1 MSFSVMPSFFWL
13 LLSVADL
20 TELVLEILHE
30 GAIRYEFPY
39 CRVRAAT
46 QIQVAWRYRKR
57 RLGELTPFFFVCKLR
72 ENSLLKRNNTDCPS
86 YSKDIDKALHIKKS
100 NYFI

>member
-1 MSFSVMPSFFWL
+1 MTGGRGIEVSLSVSQMLSFSE
-13 LLSVADL
+13 ADL

-39 CRVRAAT
+39 CRVRAAM
-46 QIQVAWRYRKR
+46 QIQVAWRYRKT

-72 ENSLLKRNNTDCPS
+72 ENSLLKRNNTLIVLVIQKTLTKL
-86 YSKDIDKALHIKKS
+86 YT
-100 NYFI
+100 